1 MAKNILYIAN
11 GAEVDPSWTG
21 HIVISGDGV
30 NWDAIS
36 KFGLSVGK
44 HFINLNTAATNS
56 YPERGETSGFV
67 ITLKQGDEHSP
78 KISFDPSKVLNQAP
92 WNTGATSLASGAQQ
106 AIADIVSWL
115 V

>member
-1 MAKNILYIAN
+1 MRRSEIFWVIKTDKGYFCQ
-11 GAEVDPSWTG
+11 WTT
-21 HIVISGDGV
+21 SYTRR
-30 NWDAIS
+30 DAIS